1 MAMTKRQK
9 TILAATQPGKAYPI
23 EEALKILKDSSK
35 AKFVEAIDVAVR
47 LGVDAKKSDQQV
59 RGSTVLPAG
68 TGKSVRVAVFAPAG
82 AKADEAAAA
91 GAEAVGMDDLA
102 EKMIAGDLNYDVVIA
117 TPDAMRVVG
126 KLGQVLGPRGLM
138 PNPKVGTVSPNPAEA
153 VRNAKAG
160 QVRYRTDK
168 AGIIHCTIGKASFE
182 VEALKNNLNAL
193 LSDLVKAKP
202 SAAKGQY
209 LQKVSLSSTMGKGI
223 TVDQTSLT
231 LAKSSQV
238 SQGAARRP
246 EVLKAPGTARWRGA
260 VKDRRRGGDAA
271 SAVIVAT

>member
-1 MAMTKRQK
+1 MALNKRQK
-9 TILAATQPGKAYPI
+9 AILAATQPGKAYAI
-23 EEALKILKDSSK
+23 DDALKILKDNSK

-126 KLGQVLGPRGLM
+126 KLGTVLGPRGLM
-138 PNPKVGTVSPNPAEA
+138 PNPKVGTVSPNPGEA
-153 VRNAKAG
+153 VKNAKGG

-168 AGIIHCTIGKASFE
+168 AGIIHVTIGKADFD
-182 VEALKNNLNAL
+182 AAKLKENLTAL
-193 LSDLVKAKP
+193 LGDLIKAKP
-202 SAAKGQY
+202 ATSKGTY
-209 LQKVSLSSTMGKGI
+209 LQKISISSTMGPGV
-223 TVDQTSLT
+223 TVDQSSL
-231 LAKSSQV
+231 A
-238 SQGAARRP
+238 
-246 EVLKAPGTARWRGA
+246 LK
-260 VKDRRRGGDAA
+260 
-271 SAVIVAT
+271 